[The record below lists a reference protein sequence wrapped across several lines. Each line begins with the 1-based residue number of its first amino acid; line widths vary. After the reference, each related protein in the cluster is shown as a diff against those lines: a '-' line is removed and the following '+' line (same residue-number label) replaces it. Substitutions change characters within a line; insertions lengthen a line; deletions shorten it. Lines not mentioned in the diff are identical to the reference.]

1 MDAERWSRIQTV
13 LHHALDLP
21 AEEREAYLEHACAGD
36 APLAAEVRSLLA
48 EDASGGSILDTELA
62 RLAHDVLGREGAAPQ
77 EIGPYRVLSVLGE
90 GGMGVVY
97 LAEREGLGHRV
108 AIKVLRDA
116 ALSPSRRR
124 RFAREAQTLAH
135 LNHPA
140 IARLYDAAVLPD
152 GTPYFVMEPV
162 DGLAITT
169 YCDRNRCSI
178 HERLRL
184 FRAACDAVLY
194 AHRQAII
201 HRDLKPSNILVA
213 AGPAGGDSAGIKLL
227 DFGIAKQLDRLET
240 VEDHTR
246 TQLRL
251 MTPVYAAPEQL
262 RGEPL
267 GVYTDVY
274 ALGVVLYQ
282 LLTDRLPFPVADLT
296 AGQVERLTLEHDPEK
311 PSAVAA
317 PFASRVEAPGRA
329 AWADLDVLCLTALQK
344 DPQRRYPT
352 VEALIRD
359 IDHFLHGEPL
369 EARPD
374 SMPYRA
380 GKFFRRNR
388 RPVIA
393 AALVAAFLV
402 AITAFYT
409 TRLAMARDDAL
420 AEAARTERIQRFM
433 LGLFAGGDEAAGPAD
448 SLRVV
453 TLIER
458 GVSEARLLDS
468 EPAVQA
474 ELFHTLGTIA
484 QQMGDFERADSLLL
498 QTLNQRR
505 ALLGPD
511 HADVALSLLALGRL
525 RMEQVDLDEAERLVR
540 QSLEMSRRQLPAG
553 HPAVADALAALGN
566 VLQERGEYDRA
577 ATLQEEAVRLR
588 AAQDPTSIELSV
600 ALSDLASTHFY
611 AGRYSKSDSLNR
623 LALAMDQRLF
633 GRRHPFV
640 ATSLARLGATQF
652 QLANYEEAER
662 FYRQALAI
670 SLAYHGE
677 DHHETAA
684 HLLMLGQ
691 TLAFQNRLDEAME
704 ALRPALAVRERVFGP
719 QSPRVASV
727 LNEMGTVALKQGE
740 QAAAEQHYRRVV
752 DIYRAAHGDRHYF
765 VAVGLSNLASVYG
778 RGQRYDLAEESINEA
793 IELFG
798 EALGPDHINTGIAQI
813 KLGEVYALVERF
825 AEAEVALRAG
835 YETLR
840 VQMDP
845 SSPWL
850 RNARVELVAI
860 YEALGRPEEAAL
872 FQAEPTLP
880 P

>member
-1 MDAERWSRIQTV
+1 MDAERWSRIQTM

-21 AEEREAYLEHACAGD
+21 KEEREAYVEHACAGD
-36 APLAAEVRSLLA
+36 APLAAEVMSLLA

-62 RLAHDVLGREGAAPQ
+62 RLAHDMLGQERDVPR

-124 RFAREAQTLAH
+124 RFAQEAQTLAH

-169 YCDRNRCSI
+169 YCSRHQCSLL
-178 HERLRL
+178 ERLRL

-213 AGPAGGDSAGIKLL
+213 PDPAGGGPAGIKLL
-227 DFGIAKQLDRLET
+227 DFGIAKQLDRMET
-240 VEDHTR
+240 GEDQTR

-251 MTPVYAAPEQL
+251 MTPAYAAPEQL

-282 LLTDRLPFPVADLT
+282 LLTDRLPFRLDDLT
-296 AGQVERLTLEHDPEK
+296 PGQAERLILETDPEK
-311 PSAVAA
+311 PSVVGAQA
-317 PFASRVEAPGRA
+317 ASRAEAPGRA

-359 IDHFLHGEPL
+359 IDHFLRAEPL

-374 SMPYRA
+374 SLPYRA

-393 AALVAAFLV
+393 SVLVAAFLV
-402 AITAFYT
+402 ALTAFYT
-409 TRLAMARDDAL
+409 TRLATARDDAL

-453 TLIER
+453 TLIDR
-458 GVSEARLLDS
+458 GVLEARLLDS
-468 EPAVQA
+468 EPGVQA
-474 ELFHTLGTIA
+474 ELYHTLGTIA

-498 QTLNQRR
+498 QTLHQRQ

-511 HADVALSLLALGRL
+511 HPYVALSLLALGRL
-525 RMEQVDLDEAERLVR
+525 RVEQVDLDDAARLVR

-553 HPAVADALAALGN
+553 HPAVADALATLGK

-577 ATLQEEAVRLR
+577 VTLLEEAVRLR
-588 AAQDPTSIELSV
+588 AAQDPTSVELSV

-611 AGRYSKSDSLNR
+611 AGRYAKSDSLNR
-623 LALAMDQRLF
+623 LALAMDQRLY

-640 ATSLARLGATQF
+640 ANSLANLGATQF

-662 FYRQALAI
+662 LYRQALAI
-670 SLAYHGE
+670 TVAYHGE

-684 HLLMLGQ
+684 RLLMLGQ
-691 TLAFQNRLDEAME
+691 TLAFQTRHEEALQ
-704 ALRPALAVRERVFGP
+704 ALRPALAIRERVFGP

-727 LNEMGTVALKQGE
+727 LNEMGTVALKQGD
-740 QAAAEQHYRRVV
+740 QAAAEAHYWRVV

-765 VAVGLSNLASVYG
+765 VGVGLSNLASVYG
-778 RGQRYDLAEESINEA
+778 RGQRYDLAEESLREA
-793 IELFG
+793 IELFE
-798 EALGPDHINTGIAQI
+798 EALAPDHINTGIAQV
-813 KLGEVYALVERF
+813 KLGEVFVLDGRY

-840 VQMDP
+840 AQMDP

-850 RNARVELVAI
+850 RNARAELVTI
-860 YEALGRPEEAAL
+860 YEALGQPELAAQ
-872 FQAEPTLP
+872 FVSEPTQP
-880 P
+880 Q